1 MDLIHVGAALLSA
14 FLHASWNA
22 AIKASREP
30 SRAMTAQMLIGAV
43 LVVPALLV
51 TGLPARASWPWLV
64 GSTLINIATVRALLR
79 AYSFGGFGIVYPM
92 VRALAVLMVVPM
104 AAAIA
109 GDRIGPYALAGV
121 MVIILSL
128 AALAYDATRGKA
140 LSPKALGW
148 TLAAGLGTAAY
159 VLCDAQ
165 GVRAS
170 GSPLAYGFTAS
181 ITNAAAMCWHQRHV
195 GAPWR
200 QLDGQWVVAA
210 PAALASM
217 VSYLLILWVW
227 SNAPIAAAS
236 ALRDTSAVFAIL
248 IAVTW
253 LKEPFTPT
261 RIAAVLLAA
270 AAVPLLRLG

>member
-1 MDLIHVGAALLSA
+1 MKLFANARQAALP
-14 FLHASWNA
+14 A
-22 AIKASREP
+22 AI
-30 SRAMTAQMLIGAV
+30 L
-43 LVVPALLV
+43 LLV
-51 TGLPARASWPWLV
+51 
-64 GSTLINIATVRALLR
+64 
-79 AYSFGGFGIVYPM
+79 
-92 VRALAVLMVVPM
+92 VLMVVPM